1 MALWWAGEIVLA
13 SELSGISSTSF
24 DTSGWGDSL
33 LWFVASKPLNL
44 GGLYM
49 ALTRF
54 LLSLRLNNKP
64 DAMDLYPSLLISG
77 DGCSSLSESAGISRA
92 VGEST
97 VCSISEVA
105 VPCLEGITGVNSC
118 EILKGVE
125 LVEVWSSIVLTSL
138 LNACALPSPV
148 FVLSQAGEL
157 MECPKGAVLLLYF
170 GFFARDASFHS
181 FWITS
186 LFSNKRRSFCRNIML
201 DVPGLFLWFW
211 GYLRRCRLYRSK
223 LWFKWMSLTLFW
235 TLFNFFFNWWGDA

>member
-1 MALWWAGEIVLA
+1 M
-13 SELSGISSTSF
+13 
-24 DTSGWGDSL
+24 
-33 LWFVASKPLNL
+33 
-44 GGLYM
+44 
-49 ALTRF
+49 
-54 LLSLRLNNKP
+54 SLRLNNKP

-157 MECPKGAVLLLYF
+157 MECPKGAVLFALLRLFRQGTQASTLSELHLCSATNGGAFVGILCWMCPDSFSGF
-170 GFFARDASFHS
+170 GGTLGAADCTEASCGLSGWVSLCFGHFSTS
-181 FWITS
+181 FST
-186 LFSNKRRSFCRNIML
+186 
-201 DVPGLFLWFW
+201 DG
-211 GYLRRCRLYRSK
+211 G
-223 LWFKWMSLTLFW
+223 TLN
-235 TLFNFFFNWWGDA
+235 L